1 MRTFHVIAFTA
12 VVEQIDDA
20 PADQSAARTIVAT
33 AVRHACAL
41 ATDLTGRQTSVRSIV
56 VEPIR
61 VMELEHEQEVTSE

>member
-12 VVEQIDDA
+12 VVEQIDDT

-41 ATDLTGRQTSVRSIV
+41 VTDLTGRQTSVRSIV
-56 VEPIR
+56 LEPIQ
-61 VMELEHEQEVTSE
+61 VVEQEVDSQ